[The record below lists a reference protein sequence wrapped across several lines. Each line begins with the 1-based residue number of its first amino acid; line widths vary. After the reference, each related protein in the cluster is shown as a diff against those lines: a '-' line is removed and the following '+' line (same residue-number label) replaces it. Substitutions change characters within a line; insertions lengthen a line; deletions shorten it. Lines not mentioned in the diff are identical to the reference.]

1 MTSRQL
7 RFLRAAAVSAIA
19 TLIAAVS
26 HTLGG
31 GAAPHP
37 LLIAA
42 VAALFVPL
50 SAALVGGRS
59 SRARVAVTVVLAQAA
74 FHLLFQLL
82 GAPTAGDV
90 ATPGAHAHHL
100 DLGAL
105 GPLSPTPTLDGLML
119 SAHLLAALLT
129 TLLLWHG
136 ESVLR
141 TIARWFQ
148 AALRRAVTP
157 APARSAPP
165 RPLRSALL
173 PPLDAAMTTVVSRRG
188 PPALLGG

>member
-1 MTSRQL
+1 MTPRQL

-19 TLIAAVS
+19 TLLAAVS
-26 HTLGG
+26 HTIGG

-59 SRARVAVTVVLAQAA
+59 SRARVAVAVFLAQAA

-82 GAPTAGDV
+82 GAPTADD
-90 ATPGAHAHHL
+90 ATGLAAHAHHL
-100 DLGAL
+100 DLSAL
-105 GPLSPTPTLDGLML
+105 GPLSPAPGPGALML
-119 SAHLLAALLT
+119 SAHVIAAVLT

-141 TIARWFQ
+141 TIARWFR
-148 AALRRAVTP
+148 AALRRAVASAAMTP
-157 APARSAPP
+157 APP
-165 RPLRSALL
+165 RPLRSAVL
-173 PPLDAAMTTVVSRRG
+173 PPLDDAVTMEVSRRG
-188 PPALLGG
+188 PPVSVGG